1 MRDGTPRLFLGAP
14 AKRGMQALMRKALMS
29 APDEAWYYR
38 LKRGKYRRRTDVR
51 IGKPQKG
58 KRRRVDS

>member
-1 MRDGTPRLFLGAP
+1 
-14 AKRGMQALMRKALMS
+14 MQALMRKAVMS

-38 LKRGKYRRRTDVR
+38 PKRGKYRRRTDVR
-51 IGKPQKG
+51 IGKPLKG

>member
-1 MRDGTPRLFLGAP
+1 
-14 AKRGMQALMRKALMS
+14 MQALMRKALMS

-38 LKRGKYRRRTDVR
+38 HKKGKYRRRTDVR
-51 IGKPQKG
+51 IGKPLKG

>member
-1 MRDGTPRLFLGAP
+1 LGAP

-38 LKRGKYRRRTDVR
+38 PKRGKYRRRTNVR
-51 IGKPQKG
+51 IGKPRKG
-58 KRRRVDS
+58 KRLKVDS